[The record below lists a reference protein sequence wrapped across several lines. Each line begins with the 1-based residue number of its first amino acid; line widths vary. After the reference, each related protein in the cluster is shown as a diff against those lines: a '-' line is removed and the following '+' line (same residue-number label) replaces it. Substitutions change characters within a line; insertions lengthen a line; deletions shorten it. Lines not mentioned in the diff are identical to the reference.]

1 MVTITNDAWFG
12 KTSGP
17 YQHFSMAVFRA
28 VENRKPVIRAANT
41 GISGFIDSNGR
52 ILSKTDLFQRVILT
66 GDVKTDN
73 KISFYSKYGDL
84 FMYICIICSIILIAH
99 LFGKSRIV

>member
-1 MVTITNDAWFG
+1 MTNDAWFG

-52 ILSKTDLFQRVILT
+52 IIAQTGLFQKAILT
-66 GDVKTDN
+66 EDIRTDSTV
-73 KISFYSKYGDL
+73 SFYAKYGDL
-84 FMYICIICSIILIAH
+84 FSYIWIVFSVILLAN
-99 LFGKSRIV
+99 LVSRVKNI